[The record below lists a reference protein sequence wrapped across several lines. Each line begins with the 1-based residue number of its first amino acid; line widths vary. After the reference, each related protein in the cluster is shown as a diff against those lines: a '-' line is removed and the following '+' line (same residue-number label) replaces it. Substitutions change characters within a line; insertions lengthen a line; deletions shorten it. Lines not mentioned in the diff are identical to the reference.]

1 MVKNNKKNYCK
12 NEKIYWFIHTIFE
25 HFYHF
30 NPLTYTILINKNYK
44 CPKTNI
50 DLKSFSHFFDFNNLF
65 FLFKLMFIKFNKS
78 FYLKFVSVVYNL

>member
-1 MVKNNKKNYCK
+1 MKK
-12 NEKIYWFIHTIFE
+12 FIGLSTRFFE

-50 DLKSFSHFFDFNNLF
+50 DLKSFSHFFHFNNLF

-78 FYLKFVSVVYNL
+78 FYLKNLCL